1 MKQSPQNTSLG
12 PLSRPD
18 VPLGKVTQVKPVSL
32 YVSNS
37 DNTVGKRKQVALNGP
52 KTADGG
58 CAIRHGRS
66 FFRIRS
72 FNLHFDLES
81 LFQS

>member
-32 YVSNS
+32 YVSR
-37 DNTVGKRKQVALNGP
+37 TLIQWGVGKKRKQVALNGP

-58 CAIRHGRS
+58 CW
-66 FFRIRS
+66 
-72 FNLHFDLES
+72 
-81 LFQS
+81 